1 MSEFSN
7 SGHNPNPYQRN
18 THLNNDDST
27 SNSTISRF
35 SEGLSIRTSVVA
47 NDEGSYEGS
56 VLGFDSD
63 GEVSTANTQSSTSTV
78 NHSTTAKP
86 RPVFDSEGRRISIHQ
101 FTYPF
106 PFDVS
111 ETRLQEIS
119 SSFIELSGHLFG
131 LHVHPPDDPE
141 EVVDLIQHPPPP
153 VPSYPFSRSN
163 YAEVYDTDIERLE
176 EGKWLRLVLSIDLGR
191 RIFTPYSN
199 RESVRRT

>member
-1 MSEFSN
+1 VRGRLIFTVIFTPSPLSHHLSRCLNVHTSPHLSPLIHLYLSTIIDISLCRPNMSEFSN

-101 FTYPF
+101 FTYHSPSRYLRHYF
-106 PFDVS
+106 RRYPHLLLSSVD
-111 ETRLQEIS
+111 IS
-119 SSFIELSGHLFG
+119 LVCMFIHLM
-131 LHVHPPDDPE
+131 
-141 EVVDLIQHPPPP
+141 IQ
-153 VPSYPFSRSN
+153 R
-163 YAEVYDTDIERLE
+163 
-176 EGKWLRLVLSIDLGR
+176 K
-191 RIFTPYSN
+191 
-199 RESVRRT
+199 